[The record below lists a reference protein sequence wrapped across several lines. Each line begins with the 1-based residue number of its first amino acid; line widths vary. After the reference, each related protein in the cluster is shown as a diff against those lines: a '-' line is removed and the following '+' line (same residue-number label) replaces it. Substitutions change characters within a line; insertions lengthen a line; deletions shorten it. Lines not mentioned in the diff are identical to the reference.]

1 MKQMQNIVTQLQ
13 RSASITGTTL
23 PGVPLLEL
31 SGDQRILIE
40 NHCGITCYS
49 HREIRIKVKFG
60 QICVSGCN
68 LELMHMSATQ
78 LVITGNIAAINIIR
92 GNESCNY

>member
-1 MKQMQNIVTQLQ
+1 MKPVERFVTQFHKNATL
-13 RSASITGTTL
+13 TGAVL

-49 HREIRIKVKFG
+49 HREIRINVKFG
-60 QICVSGCN
+60 QLCVSGCN
-68 LELMHMSATQ
+68 LELMQMSASQ
-78 LVITGNIAAINIIR
+78 LVITGNISAINIFR
-92 GNESCNY
+92 GNG

>member
-1 MKQMQNIVTQLQ
+1 MKPVEKLVTQFYKNTTL
-13 RSASITGTTL
+13 TGTVL
-23 PGVPLLEL
+23 PGAPLLEL

-49 HREIRIKVKFG
+49 HREIRVNVKFG

-68 LELMHMSATQ
+68 LELMQMSASQ
-78 LVITGNIAAINIIR
+78 LVITGSIRAINVFR
-92 GNESCNY
+92 GNG